1 MRRVKNM
8 AWSNNV
14 RLFLKL
20 SSQRCQLQ
28 NMGSK
33 TEDSGVHKP
42 GIFESDVL
50 ASTSNSRHMECLF
63 AKWITD
69 NNSINGTWQQFFK
82 DLVKDQIN
90 TETNNPNY
98 PHFRDRPNKVLTLP
112 EKVYYVGSTENHS
125 DKMDASLPVKR
136 PAISP
141 PVLKVS
147 SDTLESDLNAC
158 VVRPQK
164 DDMEVLSL
172 SPEIRTSGIYD
183 YKKISCKM
191 PGSVLTT
198 KAVENPFSKN
208 MTRRMSQKKPPKEP
222 EKSLSTVDKNLMA
235 SRRSRNSRNNFQR
248 KYGSFETF
256 LKYWQQ
262 ASARDKCKRHN
273 GPTMVVKKR
282 SQGFCKPNKTVY
294 FKNYYEKR
302 LKHGRR
308 KMPKTINNPEIKVPS
323 KPKEEKLKEQLEPN
337 DYNSKFDKIRL
348 KTFPIKDKNSAIN
361 KLKDVNDALKS
372 TKTPEKQTSDSE
384 ENKTNRTQKNKSD
397 TYETLEELID
407 DIDDSTLNED
417 STDTIQPEKV
427 KDGSETSNILKITFK
442 KKPKEY
448 KTALRV
454 FKPEENVESKTVD
467 KQKPAVQ
474 PNKPKLSK
482 PIPETFRPLR
492 VFNAEQKDS
501 PDEDKSWIYLDELT
515 VKSLQKPNRDTKISN
530 LKLKSSKTPKDI

>member
-98 PHFRDRPNKVLTLP
+98 PHFRDRPN
-112 EKVYYVGSTENHS
+112 
-125 DKMDASLPVKR
+125 KMDASLPVKR

-337 DYNSKFDKIRL
+337 
-348 KTFPIKDKNSAIN
+348 A
-361 KLKDVNDALKS
+361 
-372 TKTPEKQTSDSE
+372 EKQTSDSE